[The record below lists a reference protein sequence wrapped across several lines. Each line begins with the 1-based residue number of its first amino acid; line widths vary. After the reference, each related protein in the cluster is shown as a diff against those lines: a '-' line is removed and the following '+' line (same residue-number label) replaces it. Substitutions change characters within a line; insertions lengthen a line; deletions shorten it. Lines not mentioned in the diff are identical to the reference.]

1 MSVYR
6 LETFS
11 PGLAAVPEPTDR
23 SVETA
28 REEGWQEGFLAGQSA
43 AAEAFLDDQSRL
55 TSQLI
60 EALEDGRL
68 TTEAARHHVLRS
80 IAPAIEALAGAI
92 APALAEAGLGP
103 EIVRLVERAL
113 LQSPD
118 ARPRLRCAPEV
129 VDRIRRALAHH
140 GLDAVVEPAPELL
153 PREAQVFWD
162 HGYDHIDLDAC
173 VARIRAAIA
182 SHLDRNRE
190 TGHEGHG
197 A

>member
-11 PGLAAVPEPTDR
+11 PGFGAAAKASAR
-23 SVETA
+23 SAEAA

-43 AAEAFLDDQSRL
+43 AAEAFLDDQGRL
-55 TSQLI
+55 TSQLV
-60 EALEDGRL
+60 EALEDARL
-68 TTEAARHHVLRS
+68 STEAARHHVLRS
-80 IAPAIEALAGAI
+80 IAPTIEALAGAI

-103 EIVRLVERAL
+103 ELVRLVERAL
-113 LQSPD
+113 LQAPD

-129 VDRIRRALAHH
+129 AGRIRTLLAEHR
-140 GLDAVVEPAPELL
+140 LDAIVEPAAELL

-173 VARIRAAIA
+173 VAQIRASIA

-190 TGHEGHG
+190 AGDE
-197 A
+197 